1 MKQIYYLTVPER
13 FGRFDALFNELDFVV
28 YPQDIRKVKSLVA
41 FVNREKT
48 LHQMDYIL
56 IDLTECEYSQEH
68 ILSAVQLLRR
78 FSVADLIFLSPAG
91 EETDLL
97 FGRLAA
103 FRLSGLVSVD
113 SETDP
118 QAELRAC
125 LGDEGGNFTRRAAAL
140 QTGMAAEAVRK
151 ATPLRIPPGLV
162 ISVAVAGAQS
172 RVGVTTQCFA
182 LYHYLKA
189 LGFHPAILDE
199 ERRSLDILA
208 ALYEG
213 KVEQRQGCAVVK
225 GIPFCTEKVE
235 GLNAYIL
242 DLGVLRPETAAQ
254 FSGQDLSVL
263 VSGAKPWELPHLA
276 EALNMIGKQPRRLA
290 TLISFATQ
298 KDMENI
304 GKYLGAHAANVPYH
318 PDIWEPGSTAAYR
331 DAILPCLKAVC
342 EGGDA

>member
-1 MKQIYYLTVPER
+1 LKQIYYLTVPER
-13 FGRFDALFNELDFVV
+13 FSRFDALFNELDFVV

-56 IDLTECEYSQEH
+56 IDLIECDYSQEH

-97 FGRLAA
+97 FGRLAG
-103 FRLSGLVSVD
+103 FRLSGLIAVD
-113 SETDP
+113 SDTDP

-125 LGDEGGNFTRRAAAL
+125 LNDEGGNFTRRASAL
-140 QTGMAAEAVRK
+140 QAGMAAEAVRK
-151 ATPLRIPPGLV
+151 AVPLRIPTGLV

-182 LYHYLKA
+182 LYHYLKT
-189 LGFHPAILDE
+189 LGFRPAILDG
-199 ERRSLDILA
+199 ERRDLDILA
-208 ALYEG
+208 AIYE
-213 KVEQRQGCAVVK
+213 KEMEQRQGYVVIN
-225 GIPFCTEKVE
+225 GIPFCTEMVE
-235 GLNAYIL
+235 GLDAYLL

-276 EALNMIGKQPRRLA
+276 DALKLVGKQPRQLV

-298 KDMENI
+298 KDMERI
-304 GKYLGAHAANVPYH
+304 GKYLGEHAANVPYH
-318 PDIWEPGSTAAYR
+318 PDIWEAGSTAAYR
-331 DAILPCLKAVC
+331 DAILPCLKAIC
-342 EGGDA
+342 GGGDA